1 MAQHGEFGED
11 ERRRARGA
19 SARSGR
25 SARAG
30 AGSDPSGAERRVAA
44 HQARPA
50 GAQGSAHGAHGSRAA
65 AQAPSPARDA
75 NRARLSAS
83 DASERAS
90 RPAQGSAVRTG
101 ARPAGAQMNNPRN
114 RQRVASDPS
123 RAAGPAQAGAS
134 RSANHLDPARAPR
147 SAAQPAVGARQQ
159 AGRGSA
165 RPAAPAAAAGAVRP
179 VKTGRD
185 GSRGLAAGAPAA
197 AGAMSGRRGKG
208 PWRVVFWLALVV
220 LAGSLGALGYIG
232 YTYWNG
238 QQAYDSL
245 ATDYFEAPSDPA
257 AATLADF
264 EINWDALREA
274 NPDVVGWVYVPDT
287 KISYPIVHR
296 DGDDSHY
303 LNHTFNGDTTGRFG
317 AEFGCIMLSGE
328 NAGDFTDQVN
338 VIYGHNMA
346 DGSMFAQFAQFTDAA
361 TFNAHR
367 TVYILTPT
375 GNYKLSTFAIDR
387 IEETDTTV
395 VVPNFA
401 SAAEL
406 SGYAQTRMDA
416 SLVTPNP
423 ASSPASSIN
432 QVFAFSTC
440 DNSNDFYRFITFAEV
455 VDYQPVGASGSGSSV
470 NPEDAA
476 SVDAS
481 VGERVA

>member
-50 GAQGSAHGAHGSRAA
+50 GAQGFAHGAHGSRAA

-90 RPAQGSAVRTG
+90 RPAQGSA
-101 ARPAGAQMNNPRN
+101 
-114 RQRVASDPS
+114 
-123 RAAGPAQAGAS
+123 AQAGAS

-159 AGRGSA
+159 ADRGSA

-179 VKTGRD
+179 VKTRRD
-185 GSRGLAAGAPAA
+185 GSLGLAAGAPAA
-197 AGAMSGRRGKG
+197 AGATSGRRGKG

-264 EINWDALREA
+264 EINWDALREV

-287 KISYPIVHR
+287 KISYPVVHR

-303 LNHTFNGDTTGRFG
+303 LNHTFSGDTTGRFG

-416 SLVTPNP
+416 SLVTPDP